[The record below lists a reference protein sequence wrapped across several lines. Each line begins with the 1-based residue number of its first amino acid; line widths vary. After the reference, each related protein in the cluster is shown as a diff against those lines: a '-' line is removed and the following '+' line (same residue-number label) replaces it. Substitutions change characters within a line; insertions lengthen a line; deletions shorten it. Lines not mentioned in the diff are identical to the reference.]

1 MAEAPA
7 FGISDC
13 HSELVDAG
21 PGPPKS
27 AVDIGAFTELCEQ
40 ALCQLH
46 ITVDLPQPRAFVVHG
61 VVFNEPPDILR
72 RVADEQSHLMRKFAA
87 FPEASDKVRHTLLT
101 AVSGVACLI
110 QKHLGQPGPE
120 GPDEAPRG
128 GRDTATPCGFPGS
141 TEAAAASLGNQNR
154 FRSRMS
160 VVSSAFVS
168 KETGKM
174 VPVLIPASVGAHCRT
189 RFSSDMALP
198 PFAWVPGT
206 GVRRC
211 EERRPCGKGPYG

>member
-40 ALCQLH
+40 ALRQLH
-46 ITVDLPQPRAFVVHG
+46 IAVDLPQSRAFVVHG

-72 RVADEQSHLMRKFAA
+72 RIADEQSHLMRKFAA

-110 QKHLGQPGPE
+110 QKHLGQPVPKVLTKL
-120 GPDEAPRG
+120 RG
-128 GRDTATPCGFPGS
+128 AVEIQQRHADFQVA
-141 TEAAAASLGNQNR
+141 QR
-154 FRSRMS
+154 
-160 VVSSAFVS
+160 
-168 KETGKM
+168 
-174 VPVLIPASVGAHCRT
+174 
-189 RFSSDMALP
+189 
-198 PFAWVPGT
+198 
-206 GVRRC
+206 
-211 EERRPCGKGPYG
+211 